1 MINGDGCLKGYVASF
16 LIYFIIF
23 YSMINI
29 YYIMIIDAKTLKEI
43 LNHVPDE
50 FEVEYYDCY
59 KNISHPISDK
69 VEINISEKKLVLKS

>member
-1 MINGDGCLKGYVASF
+1 
-16 LIYFIIF
+16 
-23 YSMINI
+23 
-29 YYIMIIDAKTLKEI
+29 MIIDAKTLKEI